1 MWTAAALPARVYRA
15 ARKFPRRRAAACTQ
29 RRPLG
34 TALHYGLESAIDF
47 HFPAGAIIDCLL
59 FKDSSAQ
66 AIAFDDI
73 SDHVGQPDR
82 FIWVELKSPDTRTI
96 TRLGDELG
104 LHALALED
112 AISTHQRS
120 KLEEYDKHVFI
131 ATRTVQLWE
140 SRMELGETHLFVG
153 SNYVIAIRHDN
164 GAGYQRVTD
173 RLQRRPN
180 GIKAGTPYALYLV
193 LDLIVDQF
201 RPVIE
206 GMQDRFQSLESLLMR
221 GEKSGRDTLER
232 LYAMKRDLTLLRDVA
247 EPMQDITQDLIRL
260 HPALSPKELKAYYR
274 DIHDHAIRVSAAI
287 DRLRMSTSD
296 AMQFHLASLSLKQN
310 ESVQKLAGWGAL
322 LALPTVVFSLY
333 GMNFEV
339 MPELEWPWAY
349 PALLLTTAVAVGM
362 LYRRLKRRGWI

>member
-1 MWTAAALPARVYRA
+1 
-15 ARKFPRRRAAACTQ
+15 
-29 RRPLG
+29 
-34 TALHYGLESAIDF
+34 
-47 HFPAGAIIDCLL
+47 
-59 FKDSSAQ
+59 
-66 AIAFDDI
+66 
-73 SDHVGQPDR
+73 
-82 FIWVELKSPDTRTI
+82 
-96 TRLGDELG
+96 
-104 LHALALED
+104 
-112 AISTHQRS
+112 
-120 KLEEYDKHVFI
+120 
-131 ATRTVQLWE
+131 
-140 SRMELGETHLFVG
+140 
-153 SNYVIAIRHDN
+153 
-164 GAGYQRVTD
+164 
-173 RLQRRPN
+173 
-180 GIKAGTPYALYLV
+180 
-193 LDLIVDQF
+193 
-201 RPVIE
+201 
-206 GMQDRFQSLESLLMR
+206 MR

-349 PALLLTTAVAVGM
+349 PALMLTTGVAVGM